1 MTSTQSSSYYVS
13 IYIYTYT
20 FTATMMKVLIAT
32 LALIA
37 SAEAFAPNACVSH
50 SKSQLAAVSFDDDIG
65 VSGSLGYC
73 WDPLNLVTGKSQ
85 ENFDQFRLSEI
96 KHGRVAMLAWLGY
109 ATTWSGYRLPGLLDP
124 SSGLAFKD
132 IPAGHQAVFAMPPAG
147 IAQII
152 IFGGIMELAV
162 WKQKP
167 GSFPGDY
174 SATPFPVGFGP
185 FATTEE
191 KQLEYRKK
199 ELENGRCAMM
209 GFLTV
214 LVHEQIDG
222 NPFIFFDK
230 FEPYFPGDG
239 WFDKL

>member
-1 MTSTQSSSYYVS
+1 
-13 IYIYTYT
+13 
-20 FTATMMKVLIAT
+20 MMKIVVAT

-37 SAEAFAPNACVSH
+37 SAEAFAPSAQSL
-50 SKSQLAAVSFDDDIG
+50 SQKTQLSAVSFDDDIG
-65 VSGSLGYC
+65 VSGSLGFC

-85 ENFDQFRLSEI
+85 ENFDKFRLSEI
-96 KHGRVAMLAWLGY
+96 KHGRIAMLAWLGY

-132 IPAGHQAVFAMPPAG
+132 IPAGHAAVFSVPPAG
-147 IAQII
+147 IAQIVV
-152 IFGGIMELAV
+152 FAGIMELLV

-174 SATPFPVGFGP
+174 SATAFPVGFGN
-185 FATTEE
+185 FAPTEAQQ
-191 KQLEYRKK
+191 KKYRIN

-230 FEPYFPGDG
+230 FAPYFPGDG
-239 WFDKL
+239 WFEKI

>member
-1 MTSTQSSSYYVS
+1 M
-13 IYIYTYT
+13 
-20 FTATMMKVLIAT
+20 MMKVLVAT
-32 LALIA
+32 LALVA
-37 SAEAFAPNACVSH
+37 SVEAFAPSAKTAVT

-85 ENFDQFRLSEI
+85 ENFDRFRLSEI

-132 IPAGHQAVFAMPPAG
+132 IPAGHAAVFAVPPAG
-147 IAQII
+147 IAQIV
-152 IFGGIMELAV
+152 IFGGLMELIV
-162 WKQKP
+162 WKQKE

-174 SATPFPVGFGP
+174 SATSFPVGFGQ
-185 FATTEE
+185 FATSPE
-191 KQLEYRKK
+191 KQRQYRIN

-230 FEPYFPGDG
+230 FEPYFPGGG
-239 WFDKL
+239 WFEKL